1 MSSPTPYGPYTHDQV
16 IPPDA
21 SIEEAQ
27 SGYGFQFPTTP
38 IVQEVWVYDCY
49 YCGVAFTESAT
60 TGPHTGT
67 GLMGSSYGLSVVC
80 PRCGSSNTTGPRMA
94 NIGENVLAPN
104 NTLAIVIPGLWVFTG
119 ETPGFALVRIG

>member
-1 MSSPTPYGPYTHDQV
+1 MSSPTPYGPYTHDQI

-27 SGYGFQFPTTP
+27 SGYSHSDSPSP
-38 IVQEVWVYDCY
+38 IVQEVWAYDCY

-60 TGPHTGT
+60 TGPETGT
-67 GLMGSSYGLSVVC
+67 GVMGRSYGLNVVC
-80 PRCGSSNTTGPRMA
+80 PRCGSTNTTGPRMA
-94 NIGENVLAPN
+94 NIGEYVLAPN
-104 NTLAIVIPGLWVFTG
+104 NTLAIVIPGLWQFTG